1 MIATIVKQ
9 RLFIFIS
16 LLLHPLSVF
25 AHGGELNFLGPQ
37 LMQYFALLL
46 LTIFLATPGNRWMS
60 FFVVLLIYPVVF
72 ILVAIM
78 ILNTAFPNPDQALV
92 YVMYAVSGLTVMLL
106 IVLRLLHKP
115 KIEANKYEVS

>member
-1 MIATIVKQ
+1 MRNTVTMKCVLTA
-9 RLFIFIS
+9 LGF
-16 LLLHPLSVF
+16 LLIPLPAC

-46 LTIFLATPGNRWMS
+46 LTIFLATPGNRWIS

-78 ILNTAFPNPDQALV
+78 ILKTAFPNPDQALV